1 MKSNYL
7 SLIKTKR
14 IEILRIIIIALASIA
29 ILAEF
34 LPEVKAKPIVIT
46 ALVATISLLIFEF
59 KDKKERNT

>member
-7 SLIKTKR
+7 SLLNTKR
-14 IEILRIIIIALASIA
+14 LDILRIIIISLASIA

-46 ALVATISLLIFEF
+46 ALVATISLVIFEF
-59 KDKKERNT
+59 RQKKESNL